1 LYLSCLIFI
10 LFAEIAMNKKTK
22 RTFVRVISYSV
33 AAVAVLGGFLLQA
46 NAKMNDLKNQA
57 IALQT

>member
-1 LYLSCLIFI
+1 
-10 LFAEIAMNKKTK
+10 MNKKTK